1 MTVAKRSAP
10 QRQMTISRQGLGM
23 TVRRRGATRR
33 LMREIPAV
41 AAAVRR
47 MGRMPARHDAIRSPS
62 AHPRRFAAGITA

>member
-10 QRQMTISRQGLGM
+10 QRQMTIARQGLGM
-23 TVRRRGATRR
+23 TVRRCGATRR